1 MGESVTNPPLRRHEL
16 SVHPMNVTTGSLIGQ
31 PVERAEDRR
40 FLNGTGQ
47 FVDDLQ
53 RPGMLHAVILRSP
66 VAHGRIRKIDP
77 SAALQRSGVHAAITA
92 ADVGAE
98 IPIIPLRLANLPE
111 FKPYLQPVIAKDKVR
126 YVGEPL
132 AVVIAE
138 TQALAEDALEG
149 IDVDIE
155 PLPALPDRHAAAVG
169 ASLLFE
175 AAGSNR
181 AVRYAVAF
189 GAADAAF

>member
-1 MGESVTNPPLRRHEL
+1 V
-16 SVHPMNVTTGSLIGQ
+16 GQ

-77 SAALQRSGVHAAITA
+77 SAALRRPGVHAVITA

-111 FKPYLQPVIAKDKVR
+111 FKSYLQPVIAKDKVR

-132 AVVIAE
+132 AVVIAD
-138 TQALAEDALEG
+138 TQALAEDALEA
-149 IDVDIE
+149 IAVDIE
-155 PLPALPDRHAAAVG
+155 PLPALPDRHTAAVC
-169 ASLLFE
+169 AS
-175 AAGSNR
+175 
-181 AVRYAVAF
+181 
-189 GAADAAF
+189 